1 MKKLFTLVLVA
12 ALLSGCTNPLKKSIK
27 EILTAQELV
36 KVEKK
41 NPGFGNMY
49 QFIQTVKDSLLK
61 DSLSGK
67 IPGEITYQRVNDF
80 VLYMNDTSV
89 FNSINDSL
97 KTAWEKQYG
106 QYSQKADSILAY
118 WAKYKE
124 ESDVSQYVKIELT
137 EIDKEYYPYSNKL
150 NTISLGIRVVP
161 LKGAIDYLRFSY
173 KIIPRSAL
181 SKAQSTY
188 DIYNSPLY
196 EASWCT
202 LSSRF
207 YGAVENY
214 WEVNYTNKKVLEGR
228 NMQTFNSDFVIYFDV
243 SELRKDGRRISKG
256 SARIPA
262 SVLSYWEV
270 GVDEAQMAAGM
281 NAIIKEILGVDYIS
295 EEMFRSEALK
305 GMYES
310 RDKEL
315 YSLLTAGGYTFK

>member
-1 MKKLFTLVLVA
+1 MKKLFTLLLVA
-12 ALLSGCTNPLKKSIK
+12 ALLSGCANPLKKSIK

-61 DSLSGK
+61 DTLSGK
-67 IPGEITYQRVNDF
+67 IWSEITYQRVNDF
-80 VLYMNDTSV
+80 LLYVNDTSV
-89 FNSINDSL
+89 FKSVNDSL
-97 KTAWEKQYG
+97 KGVWEKQYG
-106 QYSQKADSILAY
+106 QYSQKADSILVY

-161 LKGAIDYLRFSY
+161 LKGAIDYLKFSY
-173 KIIPRSAL
+173 KIIPKSAVN
-181 SKAQSTY
+181 KAQSIY

-202 LSSRF
+202 LSNRF

-228 NMQTFNSDFVIYFDV
+228 NMQTFNSDFIIYFDV

-256 SARIPA
+256 SSQIPA

-270 GVDEAQMAAGM
+270 GGDEAQMAAGM

>member
-12 ALLSGCTNPLKKSIK
+12 ALLSGCANPLKKSIK

-36 KVEKK
+36 KVENK

-49 QFIQTVKDSLLK
+49 AYIQKVKDSLLT
-61 DSLSGK
+61 DDVSGK
-67 IPGEITYQRVNDF
+67 KWGEITYQRVNDF
-80 VLYMNDTSV
+80 VIYMNDTAV

-97 KTAWEKQYG
+97 KTVWEKQYG
-106 QYSQKADSILAY
+106 QYSQKADSILTY
-118 WAKYKE
+118 WRDYKE
-124 ESDVSQYVKIELT
+124 GSDVSQYVKIDLA

-150 NTISLGIRVVP
+150 NTVSLGIRVVP

-181 SKAQSTY
+181 NKAQSIY
-188 DIYNSPLY
+188 DIYNSPMY

-207 YGAVENY
+207 SGSVLNY
-214 WEVNYTNKKVLEGR
+214 WEVNYTNKKILEDR
-228 NMQTFNSDFVIYFDV
+228 NMQSFNSDFVIHFDV
-243 SELRKDGRRISKG
+243 SELRKDGRKISKG
-256 SARIPA
+256 SAEIPV
-262 SVLSYWEV
+262 SVLNYWET
-270 GVDEAQMAAGM
+270 GGDEAQMAAGI
-281 NAIIKEILGVDYIS
+281 NAILKEILGVDYIS
-295 EEMFRSEALK
+295 EEMFRSEAIR

>member
-12 ALLSGCTNPLKKSIK
+12 ALLSGCANPLKKSIK

-61 DSLSGK
+61 DTLSGK
-67 IPGEITYQRVNDF
+67 IWSEITYQRVNDF
-80 VLYMNDTSV
+80 LLYVNDTSV
-89 FNSINDSL
+89 FKSVNDSL
-97 KTAWEKQYG
+97 KGAWEKQYG
-106 QYSQKADSILAY
+106 QYSQKADSILVY

-150 NTISLGIRVVP
+150 NTISLGIRVAP

-173 KIIPRSAL
+173 KIIPRSAVN
-181 SKAQSTY
+181 KAQSIY

-228 NMQTFNSDFVIYFDV
+228 NMQTFNSDFIIYFDV
-243 SELRKDGRRISKG
+243 SELRKDGRKISKG
-256 SARIPA
+256 SSRIPA

-270 GVDEAQMAAGM
+270 GGDEAQMAAGM

>member
-12 ALLSGCTNPLKKSIK
+12 ALLLGCANPLKKSIK

-61 DSLSGK
+61 DTLSGK
-67 IPGEITYQRVNDF
+67 VWSEITYQRVNDF

-89 FNSINDSL
+89 FKSVNDSL
-97 KTAWEKQYG
+97 KGAWERQYG

-118 WAKYKE
+118 WTKYKE
-124 ESDVSQYVKIELT
+124 ESDVSKYVRIELT
-137 EIDKEYYPYSNKL
+137 EIAKEYYPYSNKL

-181 SKAQSTY
+181 NKGQSIY

-202 LSSRF
+202 MTSRF
-207 YGAVENY
+207 YGTVDNY
-214 WEVNYTNKKVLEGR
+214 WEVNYTNKKVLEDR
-228 NMQTFNSDFVIYFDV
+228 NMDSFNSDFIIHFEV
-243 SELRKDGRRISKG
+243 SDLRKDGRRISKG
-256 SARIPA
+256 NAQIPA
-262 SVLSYWEV
+262 SLLSYWANE
-270 GVDEAQMAAGM
+270 GDGEQMAAGM

-295 EEMFRSEALK
+295 EELFRSEALR
-305 GMYES
+305 GMYQS

-315 YSLLTAGGYTFK
+315 YSLLTAGGYIF